1 MFPWGHRL
9 TTQNLLHMGVIP
21 SVTGSEPVKEQ
32 ELADGGSHVLT
43 VGAEVIDGV
52 KVIRKKA

>member
-1 MFPWGHRL
+1 
-9 TTQNLLHMGVIP
+9 MGAQVNNPEPSAHGSYP